1 MKKTFNFLIGTLI
14 LLVMI
19 GVISSCRSYKE
30 VPVQTIEKIVYH
42 DSLIY
47 IKDSVLVKVPYEVVK
62 NNVLP
67 MDTSFLKTSLAESM
81 AYVDTTSKKL
91 KHTLTQKGELKVLID
106 TVVEVQYV
114 DRIVSKDVP
123 IEVEVVK
130 YKRDLLFWLLLI
142 WTTFSLMYIA
152 AKIYIKI
159 KTKI

>member
-1 MKKTFNFLIGTLI
+1 MKKTFKFLIGTLI
-14 LLVMI
+14 SLVII

-47 IKDSVLVKVPYEVVK
+47 IKDSVLVKVPFEVVK
-62 NNVLP
+62 NTALP

-81 AYVDTTSKKL
+81 AYIDTTNNKL

-106 TVVEVQYV
+106 TIVEIRYV

-123 IEVEVVK
+123 IKVEVVK
-130 YKRDLLFWLLLI
+130 YKRDLLFWLLII
-142 WTTFSLMYIA
+142 WTSFSLMYIA

-159 KTKI
+159 KGKI